1 MGKPATIATDTILES
16 ISDGVFTVDLEW
28 RVTSFNR
35 AAERIT
41 GIAREEAIGRRCCE
55 VFRAN
60 LCEGQC
66 PLEATFEHGRPVIN
80 QQAFIVD
87 PDGRRVPI
95 SISTA
100 LLRDDDGR
108 IVGGAETFRDLG
120 LVEELRRELHSRY
133 RVGDLLSRSR
143 AMRRVFEVMPAV
155 SASAA
160 TVLIQGETGTGK
172 ELVARAI
179 HEQSPRSEGPLVAV
193 NCAAFPEALLES
205 ELFGVRR
212 GAYTGA
218 HKDRPGRFA
227 VAEGGTL
234 FLDEIGEMSPAMQVK
249 LLRVLQERSYE
260 PLGSSKPVVAD
271 VRILAATNR
280 DLAWEVQQGSFREDL
295 FYRIDVVRLELP
307 PLRERPEDI
316 PLLVDHFLE
325 RFNRLQGKNL
335 IGVSPCAMECLLAHR
350 WPGNVRELENAMEHA
365 FVLCAEGTIQPQH
378 LPPSLAGIPSVGG
391 AGASLD
397 AVVRAAEEAAVR
409 AALDHH
415 GGDRDAAAAQLGI
428 HRSTLFRKVKELGI
442 ELPPTPER

>member
-234 FLDEIGEMSPAMQVK
+234 FLDEIGEMSPAMQVM

-260 PLGSSKPVVAD
+260 PLGSS
-271 VRILAATNR
+271 
-280 DLAWEVQQGSFREDL
+280 
-295 FYRIDVVRLELP
+295 
-307 PLRERPEDI
+307 
-316 PLLVDHFLE
+316 
-325 RFNRLQGKNL
+325 
-335 IGVSPCAMECLLAHR
+335 
-350 WPGNVRELENAMEHA
+350 
-365 FVLCAEGTIQPQH
+365 
-378 LPPSLAGIPSVGG
+378 
-391 AGASLD
+391 
-397 AVVRAAEEAAVR
+397 
-409 AALDHH
+409 
-415 GGDRDAAAAQLGI
+415 
-428 HRSTLFRKVKELGI
+428 
-442 ELPPTPER
+442 